1 MTLTFTDIIFGYTL
15 TITDYQF
22 RMAIVTLVI
31 LVDKL
36 GNCGKTHA
44 FGWFELREGGE
55 VLVILQNWRL
65 NLSRGSPDR

>member
-1 MTLTFTDIIFGYTL
+1 
-15 TITDYQF
+15 
-22 RMAIVTLVI
+22 MAIVTLVI
-31 LVDKL
+31 LVDKF
-36 GNCGKTHA
+36 GNFGKTHA